1 MRALRGEVE
10 ALGSE
15 LGAHQSTLAKLE
27 FAEHALERTWLF
39 LGQGDGS
46 PVEGDHPADGDDVA
60 MRIIEAQEA
69 ERARIAQE
77 IHDGPAQAL
86 ANAIFQA
93 DFIERVGAS
102 DPADEVRTLREMLRH
117 ELANVRDSINQ
128 LRPPLLD
135 ELGLEGA
142 IEDAVSSAC
151 GR

>member
-1 MRALRGEVE
+1 
-10 ALGSE
+10 
-15 LGAHQSTLAKLE
+15 
-27 FAEHALERTWLF
+27 
-39 LGQGDGS
+39 
-46 PVEGDHPADGDDVA
+46 

-93 DFIERVGAS
+93 NFIERVGAS
-102 DPADEVRTLREMLRH
+102 DPADEVRTLREMLRR